1 MIEEFASRD
10 FGYHSVYSCILK
22 YRYVAGVMWQIKAVL
37 QSIM

>member
-1 MIEEFASRD
+1 MIEEFASRH

-22 YRYVAGVMWQIKAVL
+22 YIYVAGVMRQIKAVL